1 MIKFKPVA
9 LLLLLP
15 LTALWSCFAE
25 ASRGKLQE
33 TISGDFNGDGIKEC
47 AELYYSFSG
56 DGGVDDDPVYSGCY
70 DDYDIYFSDNSIAPL
85 TRDILQW
92 SASNMTNE
100 GDLDGDGADE
110 LGVWIRGGYS
120 SWGTYVI
127 FAYKDS
133 RWRDLIC
140 IDHNPNWNP
149 CDYQEL
155 VRLNSNDPSQ
165 LIVKDIMVDGRVGER
180 AIDITTLDNINFKYH
195 KIILYEFNEGYVSAE
210 NNVYIDGWIEPA
222 EGFIGWYDVWLQ
234 LSQSGCK
241 LLNQCHGRISE
252 YEVEKYLDTRL
263 ESSYNSSDAIV
274 TAPDDLFFFADLDF
288 DGVNEFITSIWPFAG
303 SQRNCSAYTSIYRL
317 VGGEYRDVTREFVAK
332 CEVFDM
338 IDPGGWSIDY
348 TTKEIYHYNIAGVY
362 RYVSVYK
369 FSNGKYHY
377 DCRVTFDYL
386 DDDKNSF
393 GVIEVYD
400 CQDSLIKSVAVTKS
414 DYETNWWDY
423 VRYFHLQHR

>member
-15 LTALWSCFAE
+15 LTALWSCFIE
-25 ASRGKLQE
+25 PSRGKLEE
-33 TISGDFNGDGIKEC
+33 TIFGDFNGDGIEEC
-47 AELYYSFSG
+47 AKLYYSFSG
-56 DGGVDDDPVYSGCY
+56 DGGVDDDPMYSGSY

-127 FAYKDS
+127 FTYNDS
-133 RWRDLIC
+133 EWRELTNIS
-140 IDHNPNWNP
+140 HNPNWNP
-149 CDYQEL
+149 CDYQDL
-155 VRLNSNDPSQ
+155 VRVNAEDYTQ
-165 LIVKDIMVDGRVGER
+165 LIVKDILVDGKVVER
-180 AIDITTLDNINFKYH
+180 AVDITVRDKPTFNYQNFVLIETDN
-195 KIILYEFNEGYVSAE
+195 GYVSKE
-210 NNVYIDGWIEPA
+210 NNVYISGWIEPA
-222 EGFIGWYDVWLQ
+222 EGFDGWYDVQLH

-241 LLNQCHGRISE
+241 LLKADGGRISQ
-252 YEVEKYLDTRL
+252 YGVEKYNGRSL
-263 ESSYNSSDAIV
+263 ESSYNYAEKFV
-274 TAPDDLFFFADLDF
+274 TAPDDLFFFADIDF
-288 DGVNEFITSIWPFAG
+288 DGIYEFITSIRPFAG
-303 SQRNCSAYTSIYRL
+303 TQRDCSAYTSIYRL
-317 VGGEYRDVTREFVAK
+317 VDGEYRDVTREFVAK

-377 DCRVTFDYL
+377 DRRVTFDYTHL
-386 DDDKNSF
+386 DLNSF

-400 CQDSLIKSVAVTKS
+400 RQDSLIKSVAVTKS

-423 VRYFHLQHR
+423 VRYFHL